1 MNFTK
6 SIPKGGDTTLF
17 VVIVRT
23 AILYSLVVIVMRL
36 MGKRQLGELQP
47 YELVI
52 TIMISDLASLPMQ
65 DTRLPLLLGIIP
77 IITMLIMQIFV
88 SEIQLRSE
96 KIRSIID
103 GKPSILLRNGKIDTK
118 ALREQRINI
127 DDLME
132 ELRVNGYFNIDD
144 IAYVILENNG
154 QISVIPKA
162 NLSPVTRNDLNI
174 SVPQDILPT
183 VLIVDG
189 KINKENLKSINKDI
203 NWLIKNIN
211 KFNIQ
216 NTEDVFIALMDSHNK
231 FFCQQKDTI
240 RRKE

>member
-1 MNFTK
+1 M
-6 SIPKGGDTTLF
+6 
-17 VVIVRT
+17 VIIRT
-23 AILYSLVVIVMRL
+23 AILYALVVVVMRL

-96 KIRSIID
+96 KIRAVID

-118 ALREQRINI
+118 ALRDQRINI

-144 IAYVILENNG
+144 IAYIILENNG
-154 QISVIPKA
+154 KISVIPKA
-162 NLSPVTRNDLNI
+162 SLAPVTRSDLNI
-174 SVPQDILPT
+174 SAPQDILPT
-183 VLIVDG
+183 MLIIDG
-189 KINKENLKSINKDI
+189 KIQKENLKSINKDM
-203 NWLIKNIN
+203 NWLMENIN
-211 KFNIQ
+211 KYNI
-216 NTEDVFIALMDSHNK
+216 NNIKDVFIALMDSHNK
-231 FFCQQKDTI
+231 FFCQEKDTTK
-240 RRKE
+240 RKEGVN

>member
-1 MNFTK
+1 M
-6 SIPKGGDTTLF
+6 F

-77 IITMLIMQIFV
+77 IITMLIIQIFV

>member
-1 MNFTK
+1 MNFTN
-6 SIPKGGDTTLF
+6 SIPKGGEKALF

-162 NLSPVTRNDLNI
+162 NLSPVTRSDLNI

-183 VLIVDG
+183 ILIIDG
-189 KINKENLKSINKDI
+189 KVLKDNL
-203 NWLIKNIN
+203 KNIN
-211 KFNIQ
+211 KDTNWLIENINKYNIQ

-231 FFCQQKDTI
+231 FFCQEKDTI
-240 RRKE
+240 KRKE

>member
-1 MNFTK
+1 M
-6 SIPKGGDTTLF
+6 F
-17 VVIVRT
+17 VVIIRT
-23 AILYSLVVIVMRL
+23 AILYTLVVIVMRL

-77 IITMLIMQIFV
+77 IVTMLIMQIFV

-118 ALREQRINI
+118 ALRNQRINI

-154 QISVIPKA
+154 KISVIPKA
-162 NLSPVTRNDLNI
+162 NLAPVTRSDLNI
-174 SVPQDILPT
+174 SAPQDILPT
-183 VLIVDG
+183 ILIIDG
-189 KINKENLKSINKDI
+189 KIQKENLQSINKDI
-203 NWLIKNIN
+203 NWLMENIN
-211 KFNIQ
+211 KYNIK
-216 NTEDVFIALMDSHNK
+216 NVKDVFIALMDSHNK
-231 FFCQQKDTI
+231 FFCQEKDTI
-240 RRKE
+240 KFKEGGK

>member
-6 SIPKGGDTTLF
+6 SILKEVIYLF
-17 VVIVRT
+17 VVIIRT
-23 AILYSLVVIVMRL
+23 IILYTLVVVVMRL

-52 TIMISDLASLPMQ
+52 TIMISELASLPMQ

-77 IITMLIMQIFV
+77 IVTMLIMQILV

-96 KIRSIID
+96 KVRSIID
-103 GKPSILLRNGKIDTK
+103 GKPSILLRNGILDTK

-132 ELRVNGYFNIDD
+132 ELRTNGYFNFED
-144 IAYVILENNG
+144 IAYLILENNG

-162 NLSPVTRNDLNI
+162 NLSPVTKSDLNI
-174 SVPQDILPT
+174 SVPQDVLPT
-183 VLIVDG
+183 VLVING
-189 KINKENLKSINKDI
+189 KVNKENLKTINKDMK
-203 NWLIKNIN
+203 WLLQNIRSR
-211 KFNIQ
+211 NIE
-216 NTEDVFIALMDSHNK
+216 NLEEVYIALMDSHNK
-231 FFCQQKDTI
+231 FYCQKKDMV
-240 RRKE
+240 

>member
-77 IITMLIMQIFV
+77 IITMLIIQIFV

>member
-23 AILYSLVVIVMRL
+23 AILYSLVVLVMRL

-162 NLSPVTRNDLNI
+162 NLSPVTRSDLNI

-183 VLIVDG
+183 ILIIDG
-189 KINKENLKSINKDI
+189 KVLKDNLKSINKDI
-203 NWLIKNIN
+203 NWLVANIN
-211 KFNIQ
+211 KYNIQ
-216 NTEDVFIALMDSHNK
+216 KTEDVFIALMDSHNK

-240 RRKE
+240 KRKE

>member
-6 SIPKGGDTTLF
+6 SIAKGGDTTLF
-17 VVIVRT
+17 VVIIRT

-211 KFNIQ
+211 KFDIQ

-240 RRKE
+240 KRKE